1 MLNYASMKCTELKQ
15 ELAKRGAESKGVK
28 AVLVA
33 RLQELD
39 AVAGAAQQGQNETQ
53 VGGVA

>member
-1 MLNYASMKCTELKQ
+1 MLNYASMKCTELRQ

-39 AVAGAAQQGQNETQ
+39 AVAELTGNGMDVVRQD
-53 VGGVA
+53 